1 MSERNRNNFAEL
13 QNPLFVHPSDG
24 PGSLDLKIRLN
35 GSNNFRSWKRAMEI
49 ALSTKRKLPFVHGTL
64 PRPTDD
70 LIKGDQWD
78 ACNNLVI
85 SWIMNTVSDSIADS
99 ILYIESAT
107 KIWKQLE
114 KRFAVSNGARK
125 YKLNKDVYNLKQNNS
140 PINEYYTRMKGIWEE
155 LSAMSDLPQFTVVTD
170 EATNF
175 MKALSKQN
183 EEQRLFQFLNGLDE
197 TYSSQRSQILLM
209 NPLPSVETVYSI
221 IQQEELQRQ
230 VLEDTQL

>member
-13 QNPLFVHPSDG
+13 QIPLFVHPFDG
-24 PGSLDLKIRLN
+24 PEFLDLKIRLN

-49 ALSTKRKLPFVHGTL
+49 ALFTKRKLPFVHGTL

-70 LIKGDQWD
+70 PIKGDQWD

-107 KIWKQLE
+107 EIWKQLE

-125 YKLNKDVYNLKQNNS
+125 YKLNKDVYNLK
-140 PINEYYTRMKGIWEE
+140 
-155 LSAMSDLPQFTVVTD
+155 
-170 EATNF
+170 
-175 MKALSKQN
+175 
-183 EEQRLFQFLNGLDE
+183 
-197 TYSSQRSQILLM
+197 
-209 NPLPSVETVYSI
+209 
-221 IQQEELQRQ
+221 
-230 VLEDTQL
+230 